1 MTRTRVD
8 QLLDIA
14 RRVSSGEV
22 PPYEHN
28 ECFTSGAFDL
38 LLVHA
43 QGAEAFDLLGQLCA
57 RFPVERNAGGDLRG
71 YYSLL
76 SQLARQTNTTE
87 MPKGMAEVLAA
98 SPELSGDLRD
108 WYRAA

>member
-1 MTRTRVD
+1 MTARVD

-14 RRVSSGEV
+14 RSVSRGEV
-22 PPYEHN
+22 PPYQHN
-28 ECFTSGAFDL
+28 ECFTAGAFDL

-43 QGAEAFDLLGQLCA
+43 QGAEAFDLLAELCA
-57 RFPVERNAGGDLRG
+57 RLPVERNAGGDLRG
-71 YYSLL
+71 YYLLL
-76 SQLARQTNTTE
+76 SQVARKTMTTE

-98 SPELSGDLRD
+98 SPELSSDLRD

>member
-1 MTRTRVD
+1 MTSRVD
-8 QLLDIA
+8 QLLDIS
-14 RRVSSGEV
+14 RRIAHGEI
-22 PPYEHN
+22 PLYQHN

-38 LLVHA
+38 LLAHA
-43 QGAEAFDLLGQLCA
+43 KGAEAFDLLSELCA

-76 SQLARQTNTTE
+76 SQLARQTGTTE

-98 SPELSGDLRD
+98 SPELLNDLKA
-108 WYRAA
+108 WYRVA